1 MKVTTTLSTAA
12 AISLV
17 AGLTLPP
24 APAGAATVA
33 DADAPT
39 GGTHI
44 SEIAYTLDTDF
55 IEIAADPGT
64 DVSGWTIGSVTRGG
78 SVQAQENTITV
89 PDDTTVD
96 DSGALALEVP
106 ITNSVKAGSAADGE
120 YGSSAYVI
128 DESGALLDFQQIGGT
143 VGGKGVTGTKN
154 TFTPAPVI
162 GQEAEPTGATA
173 SGGDSIQL
181 VGDTWTSA
189 APTPNALPDG
199 DDGDDGDGD
208 DTIPGEVTPIA
219 DIQGTG
225 EASPIESKTVTTRG
239 LVTAAYSDGGLD
251 GYYIQ
256 TPGSGGTDDTTPG
269 ASDGLFVY
277 SPDTV
282 ADVNIDDH
290 IEVTGKVSERYGQ
303 TQISVSTS
311 GLTTLD
317 EPAEAVKPVEDAF
330 PSDDA
335 EREALEGMLLQPGE
349 ELTVADNFNT
359 NTYGEV
365 VLATGEGTL
374 PQATDVERPGTPEAT
389 ALEEENLDREVVLDD
404 GATVNFLKS
413 DTDVPLPYLSKDA
426 PVRVGAKASFT
437 SPVVLGF
444 DHEKWRFQPT
454 TRLTGD
460 NAEAVQPTTFTDTRS
475 DAPESVGGQVSLAS
489 FNVLNYFTTT
499 GDQLDGCEYYDDREG
514 NHITVRGGC
523 DARGAANAE
532 SLKRQ
537 ETKIVTAINKLD
549 ASVVSLM
556 EIENSAAFGDD
567 RDDALQTL
575 VDRLNEAAGSEKWA
589 FVPSPAEVPA
599 DEDVIRTALIY
610 QPTEVAPQSEST
622 ILEDEDAFSNAREP
636 LSQAFAPK
644 DSSGEV
650 EKDKTFVTI
659 SNHFKSKGS
668 GSGPGNEDSGDGQGA
683 SNADR
688 VKQAKSLVDFAGGR
702 QKAADSDYVYL
713 LGDFNSY
720 TQEDPM
726 QVFYEAGF
734 KDVASEKTDKS
745 TYVYGS
751 RTGSL
756 DHVLALDS
764 SSANGQSAGT
774 EAALPSSGF
783 DAITG
788 ADVWNIN
795 SVEALALEY
804 SRFNYN
810 AADLFAPDQYR
821 ASDHDPVLVGLFD
834 EDSDDGGS
842 EGGSDS
848 GDSAGGNDGAD
859 EGSEDAD
866 SSDEADGGNSAA
878 EGGDSAGGD
887 SDGTDA
893 AGATAGSD
901 SASNGSSSAGSD
913 SASGTASASS
923 DPDESDSGSTGSDAG
938 GHLPRTGTD
947 PTVMMAI
954 AAGLI
959 VIGATVVLLVRRRR
973 LS

>member
-1 MKVTTTLSTAA
+1 MNVSKTASSAA
-12 AISLV
+12 ALCLV
-17 AGLTLPP
+17 AGLGLVFPGGP
-24 APAGAATVA
+24 ALAA
-33 DADAPT
+33 DAV
-39 GGTHI
+39 HI
-44 SEIAYTLDTDF
+44 SEIGYTLDIDF
-55 IEIAADPGT
+55 IEIAAEPGT

-78 SVQAQENTITV
+78 SVQAEENTTTLPEDSTV
-89 PDDTTVD
+89 G
-96 DSGALALEVP
+96 DSGALAVEVP
-106 ITNSVKAGSAADGE
+106 ITNSVNSGPAADGS
-120 YGSSAYVI
+120 YGSSAYAI
-128 DESGALLDFQQIGGT
+128 DDEGALVSFAQIGGV
-143 VGGKGVTGTKN
+143 VGGKGVTGANGKY
-154 TFTPAPVI
+154 TPAPVV
-162 GQEAEPTGATA
+162 GEEAEPTGATA
-173 SGGDSIQL
+173 AGGQSIQL
-181 VGDTWTSA
+181 VDGTWTSA
-189 APTPNALPDG
+189 APAPNALPG
-199 DDGDDGDGD
+199 DDGGED
-208 DTIPGEVTPIA
+208 PGPDPEDVTPIA

-225 EASPIESKTVTTRG
+225 SESPLQGETVKTRG
-239 LVTAAYSDGGLD
+239 VVTASYPDGGLN
-251 GYYIQ
+251 GYYVQ
-256 TPGSGGTDDTTPG
+256 TPGTGGADDETPG
-269 ASDGLFVY
+269 ASDGIFVY

-282 ADVNIDDH
+282 GSISIGDH
-290 IEVTGKVSERYGQ
+290 LELTGIVSEHYGQ
-303 TQISVSTS
+303 TQISVGAN
-311 GLTTLD
+311 GLTTLE

-330 PSDDA
+330 PTDEA
-335 EREALEGMLLQPGE
+335 EREALEGMLLQPSG
-349 ELTVADNFNT
+349 ELTVSDNYNT

-374 PQATDVERPGTPEAT
+374 PQATDVARPGSEEAE
-389 ALEEENLDREVVLDD
+389 AIEADNLEREVILDD
-404 GATVNFLKS
+404 GATVNFLENDK
-413 DTDVPLPYLSKDA
+413 DVPLPYVSNDA
-426 PVRVGAKASFT
+426 PVRVGATATIT

-454 TRLTGD
+454 TRLTGA
-460 NAEAVQPTTFTDTRS
+460 NADAVQPASFSDTRTEV
-475 DAPESVGGQVSLAS
+475 PEAVGGQISLAS

-499 GDQLDGCEYYDDREG
+499 GDQLSGCTYYDDREG

-523 DARGAANAE
+523 EARGAANAE

-537 ETKIVTAINKLD
+537 ESKIVTAINKLD

-556 EIENSAAFGDD
+556 EIENSAKFGDD
-567 RDDALQTL
+567 RDVALETL
-575 VDRLNEAAGSEKWA
+575 VERLNEAAGTEKWD
-589 FVPSPAEVPA
+589 FVPSPEEVPA

-610 QPTEVAPQSEST
+610 QPAEVAPQKDST
-622 ILEDEDAFSNAREP
+622 ILDDEDAFSNAREP

-644 DSSGEV
+644 DDSGEV

-668 GSGPGNEDSGDGQGA
+668 GEGPGNEDSGDGQGA

-688 VKQAKSLVDFAGGR
+688 VKQAKSLVDFAGER
-702 QKAADSDYVYL
+702 QKAAGSDYVYL

-764 SSANGQSAGT
+764 AGGAENAANTQNTST

-788 ADVWNIN
+788 ADIWNIN

-810 AADLFAPDQYR
+810 AADLFAPDQFR
-821 ASDHDPVLVGLFD
+821 ASDHDPVIVGLFD

-842 EGGSDS
+842 DGARSDS
-848 GDSAGGNDGAD
+848 DGAD
-859 EGSEDAD
+859 GGSEDAD
-866 SSDEADGGNSAA
+866 
-878 EGGDSAGGD
+878 
-887 SDGTDA
+887 
-893 AGATAGSD
+893 GSD
-901 SASNGSSSAGSD
+901 SAGSDGAGSSADGANAGSD
-913 SASGTASASS
+913 SASGSDSGNNGTASASS
-923 DPDESDSGSTGSDAG
+923 DANASDADSGSDAG

-947 PTVMMAI
+947 LTVMMAI

-959 VIGATVVLLVRRRR
+959 AIGAGVVFLVRRRR